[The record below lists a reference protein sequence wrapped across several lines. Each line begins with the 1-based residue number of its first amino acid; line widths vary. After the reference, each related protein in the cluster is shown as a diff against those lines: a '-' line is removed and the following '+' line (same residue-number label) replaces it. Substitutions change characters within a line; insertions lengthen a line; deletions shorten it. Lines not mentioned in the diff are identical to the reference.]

1 MAKSNKM
8 QRYTKRDFDRQFP
21 NDAVCLEWLKNY
33 LFPDGIFC
41 ETCEQV
47 TKHHRIAKRKSFSC
61 DHCGNHVHPTADT
74 IFHKST
80 TPLTTWFYAIYL
92 MSSTRCGISAKQ
104 IERETGVTYKTAWRM
119 FKQIRTMLKEDHSDG
134 LGGPESGGV
143 EMDETY
149 FGGVRRG
156 VKGKPAPGDKK
167 KTAIVGILERKGRV
181 RALVA
186 RDTKSS
192 TLLGLVKEHILPN
205 TTVFTDEYQPYDGLS
220 HMANGYT
227 HKRVKHS
234 EKIYVVGD
242 AHTNSVEGFWSLIKS
257 GIRGVYHSVGQGYLQ
272 SYLDEYSFRYNRRF
286 DTQPM
291 FTSFLSQIA
300 KASPSETPSEDQA
313 QSSPA

>member
-1 MAKSNKM
+1 MPKPKM
-8 QRYTKRDFDRQFP
+8 ERYTKKDFDRQFK
-21 NDAVCLEWLKNY
+21 NDAACLEWLKNY
-33 LFPDGIFC
+33 LYPDGILC
-41 ETCEQV
+41 KNCDQV
-47 TKHHRIAKRKSFSC
+47 TKHHRIASRPSYSC

-74 IFHKST
+74 IFHKSS

-119 FKQIRTMLKEDHSDG
+119 FKQIRIMLKDDKNSG
-134 LGGPESGGV
+134 PLGGPNSPGV

-156 VKGKPAPGDKK
+156 VKGKPRPGDKK
-167 KTAIVGILERKGRV
+167 KTAVVGIVERKGRI
-181 RALVA
+181 RALAA
-186 RDTKSS
+186 RDTRSA

-205 TTVFTDEYQPYDGLS
+205 TTVFTDEYQPYDGIS

-227 HKRVKHS
+227 HKRIKHS
-234 EKIYVVGD
+234 EKVYVVGD
-242 AHTNSVEGFWSLIKS
+242 THTNSVEGFWSLLKG
-257 GIRGVYHSVGQGYLQ
+257 GIRGVYHSVGSGYLQ

-291 FTSFLSQIA
+291 FLSFLQQIS
-300 KASPSETPSEDQA
+300 KAI
-313 QSSPA
+313 PADSATDNAEPF